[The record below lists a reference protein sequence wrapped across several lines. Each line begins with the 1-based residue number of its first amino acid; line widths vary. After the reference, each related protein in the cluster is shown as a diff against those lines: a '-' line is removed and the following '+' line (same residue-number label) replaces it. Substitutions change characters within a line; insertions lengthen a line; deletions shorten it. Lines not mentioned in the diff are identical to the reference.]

1 MVKRQMGG
9 RAGGRAP
16 QLFRGPGP
24 AGETREGGSPSLSLS
39 RPRTVWQPLSKQEW
53 SHSAEPHGARGGGWS
68 WRGDDGGNS
77 VQHPGAAPERKGDP
91 SLGLV
96 PRARQD
102 DPLAPLA

>member
-1 MVKRQMGG
+1 MHRSSSE
-9 RAGGRAP
+9 ALA
-16 QLFRGPGP
+16 QLVRR
-24 AGETREGGSPSLSLS
+24 EREGLPLSLS

-77 VQHPGAAPERKGDP
+77 VQHPGAAPEREGDP
-91 SLGLV
+91 SVGLV